1 MNRGLF
7 YAITANLIW
16 GLVFLGPIWVPGATP
31 VQITGG
37 RYTFYG
43 FFALACLLWVWRR
56 TPAASPVL
64 RNAKA
69 WRSAAGLALLGN
81 FVYFLCVSA
90 AVQSI
95 GIVLPTMIVGMIPV
109 TVPVIACL
117 VARRWPNGWLM
128 LALALMAGGIVLA
141 NWRPLDGT
149 PNLHGLALAITAL
162 ICWSAYALLNQRA
175 MRRYAP
181 RQSLLWASLQGAAG
195 LPFGLVLFVLAGG
208 MSQPHLAQLLP
219 VWLVLGLLC
228 SGVANVLWNLGSA
241 RLPSTVLG
249 PMIAFETLS
258 GLACAWAYDGKPW
271 PMTAWLGAMLLV
283 TGVVLAV
290 RGEKP
295 QLQASTAR
303 RGLSRRA
310 GMPDAVVDP

>member
-1 MNRGLF
+1 MNLGLL
-7 YAITANLIW
+7 YAIAANLIW

-43 FFALACLLWVWRR
+43 FFAVLCLVWVWQR
-56 TPAASPVL
+56 TRASHAII
-64 RNAKA
+64 RNLKA
-69 WRSAAGLALLGN
+69 WRAAAGLALLGN
-81 FVYFLCVSA
+81 FVYFLCVSF

-95 GIVLPTMIVGMIPV
+95 GVALPTMIVGMIPV

-117 VARRWPNGWLM
+117 VAQRWPNGWLWVAM
-128 LALALMAGGIVLA
+128 LLMAGGILLA

-149 PNLHGLALAITAL
+149 PNARGLALAITAL

-175 MRRYAP
+175 MRRYAAH
-181 RQSLLWASLQGAAG
+181 QSLLWASLQGAAG
-195 LPFGLVLFVLAGG
+195 LPFGLALFVFAGG
-208 MSQPHLAQLLP
+208 VSQPHLVELLP
-219 VWLVLGLLC
+219 VWLVLGVFC
-228 SGVANVLWNLGSA
+228 SGIANVLWNLGSA

-258 GLACAWAYDGKPW
+258 GLLCAWLYDGKPW

-290 RGEKP
+290 RGERKP
-295 QLQASTAR
+295 PPPAEA
-303 RGLSRRA
+303 A
-310 GMPDAVVDP
+310 IA

>member
-1 MNRGLF
+1 MNLGLV
-7 YAITANLIW
+7 YAIAANLIW

-43 FFALACLLWVWRR
+43 FFAVLCLLWVWKR
-56 TPAASPVL
+56 TPASHSVM
-64 RNAKA
+64 RNLKA
-69 WRSAAGLALLGN
+69 WRSAAALALLGN

-95 GIVLPTMIVGMIPV
+95 GMVLPTMIVGMIPV

-117 VARRWPNGWLM
+117 VTRRWPNGWLWVAM
-128 LALALMAGGIVLA
+128 LLMAGGILLA

-149 PNLHGLALAITAL
+149 PNARGLALAITAL

-175 MRRYAP
+175 MRRYAAH
-181 RQSLLWASLQGAAG
+181 QSLLWASLQGAAG
-195 LPFGLVLFVLAGG
+195 LPFGLALFVFAGG
-208 MSQPHLAQLLP
+208 VSQPHLVELLP
-219 VWLVLGLLC
+219 VWLVLGVFC

-258 GLACAWAYDGKPW
+258 GLLCAWLYDGKPW

-290 RGEKP
+290 RGERKP
-295 QLQASTAR
+295 PPPAEA
-303 RGLSRRA
+303 A
-310 GMPDAVVDP
+310 IA

>member
-1 MNRGLF
+1 MNLGLL
-7 YAITANLIW
+7 YAIAANLIW

-43 FFALACLLWVWRR
+43 VFAVLCLLWVWQR
-56 TPAASPVL
+56 TPAAATVL

-69 WRSAAGLALLGN
+69 WRDAAGLALLGN
-81 FVYFLCVSA
+81 FIYFLCVSA

-95 GIVLPTMIVGMIPV
+95 GVALPTMIVGMIPV

-117 VARRWPNGWLM
+117 MTQRWPNRWLWAAM
-128 LALALMAGGIVLA
+128 VLMTGGIVLA

-149 PNLHGLALAITAL
+149 ANLSGLAFAVMAL
-162 ICWSAYALLNQRA
+162 LCWSAYALLNQRA
-175 MRRYAP
+175 MRRHAP
-181 RQSLLWASLQGAAG
+181 GQSLLWASLQGAAG
-195 LPFGLVLFVLAGG
+195 LPFGLALFMLAGG
-208 MSQPHLAQLLP
+208 VSQPHLSALLP
-219 VWLVLGLLC
+219 VWLVLGVVC
-228 SGVANVLWNLGSA
+228 SGIANVLWNLGSA

-258 GLACAWAYDGKPW
+258 GLACAWLYNGQPW

-290 RGEKP
+290 RGERKP
-295 QLQASTAR
+295 PPPAEAAITN
-303 RGLSRRA
+303 
-310 GMPDAVVDP
+310 

>member
-1 MNRGLF
+1 MNLGLL
-7 YAITANLIW
+7 YAIAANLIW

-43 FFALACLLWVWRR
+43 FFAVLCLVWVWQR
-56 TPAASPVL
+56 TPPSHAII
-64 RNAKA
+64 RNLKA
-69 WRSAAGLALLGN
+69 WRAAAGLALLGN

-95 GIVLPTMIVGMIPV
+95 GIALPTMIVGMIPV

-117 VARRWPNGWLM
+117 VARRWPTGWLW
-128 LALALMAGGIVLA
+128 LAMTVMAGGIVLA

-149 PNLHGLALAITAL
+149 PSTQGVAFAVAALL
-162 ICWSAYALLNQRA
+162 CWSAYALLNQRA

-181 RQSLLWASLQGAAG
+181 GQSLLWASLQGAAG
-195 LPFGLVLFVLAGG
+195 LPFGLALFWIAGG
-208 MSQPHLAQLLP
+208 TAQPHLAALLP
-219 VWLVLGLLC
+219 VWIVLGVVC
-228 SGVANVLWNLGSA
+228 SGIANVLWNLGSA
-241 RLPSTVLG
+241 RLPSTLLG

-271 PMTAWLGAMLLV
+271 PMTAWLGVMLLL
-283 TGVVLAV
+283 TGVMLAV
-290 RGEKP
+290 HGERKP
-295 QLQASTAR
+295 APPAEAIST
-303 RGLSRRA
+303 S
-310 GMPDAVVDP
+310 

>member
-1 MNRGLF
+1 MNLGLL
-7 YAITANLIW
+7 YAIAANLIW

-43 FFALACLLWVWRR
+43 FFAVLCLVWVWRR
-56 TPAASPVL
+56 TPASLMVL
-64 RNAKA
+64 RNLKA
-69 WRSAAGLALLGN
+69 WRSAAALALLGN
-81 FVYFLCVSA
+81 FIYFLCVSA

-95 GIVLPTMIVGMIPV
+95 GMVLPTMIVGMIPV

-117 VARRWPNGWLM
+117 VARRWPNGWLWM
-128 LALALMAGGIVLA
+128 ALLLMAGGIVLA

-149 PNLHGLALAITAL
+149 SNARGLALAITAL

-181 RQSLLWASLQGAAG
+181 QQSLLWASLQGAAG
-195 LPFGLVLFVLAGG
+195 LPFGLMLFALAGG
-208 MSQPHLAQLLP
+208 TSQPHLAELIP
-219 VWLVLGLLC
+219 VWLVLGVLC
-228 SGVANVLWNLGSA
+228 SGIANVLWNLGSA

-258 GLACAWAYDGKPW
+258 GLFCAWLYDGKPW
-271 PMTAWLGAMLLV
+271 PMTAWFGAMLLV

-290 RGEKP
+290 RGEKKP
-295 QLQASTAR
+295 APPAEALSTA
-303 RGLSRRA
+303 
-310 GMPDAVVDP
+310 

>member
-1 MNRGLF
+1 MNLGLL
-7 YAITANLIW
+7 YAIAANLIW

-43 FFALACLLWVWRR
+43 FFAVLCLVWVWRR
-56 TPAASPVL
+56 TPQASAVL
-64 RNAKA
+64 RNPAA
-69 WRSAAGLALLGN
+69 WGSAMLLALLGN
-81 FVYFLCVSA
+81 FIYFLCVSF

-95 GIVLPTMIVGMIPV
+95 GVALPTMIVGMIPV

-117 VARRWPNGWLM
+117 LAQRWPNGWLWA
-128 LALALMAGGIVLA
+128 ALALMSTGIVLA
-141 NWRPLDGT
+141 NWRPLDGE
-149 PNLHGLALAITAL
+149 PNLPGLTAAAMALL
-162 ICWSAYALLNQRA
+162 CWSGYALLNQRA
-175 MRRYAP
+175 MRVFAP
-181 RQSLLWASLQGAAG
+181 QQSLLWASLQGAAG
-195 LPFGLVLFVLAGG
+195 LPFGLLLFAYAGG
-208 MSQPHLAQLLP
+208 LAQPHFMQLLP

-228 SGVANVLWNLGSA
+228 SGVANVLWNVGSA

-258 GLACAWAYDGKPW
+258 GLACAWVYDGKPW

-290 RGEKP
+290 RGEKKP
-295 QLQASTAR
+295 APPAEAMST
-303 RGLSRRA
+303 
-310 GMPDAVVDP
+310 P